1 MLVPVRVAS
10 VLMRHQVLIEH
21 LLVSDLIVYLVVQL
35 ELDPIKSD
43 HLLTI
48 VAVVV
53 KPVHFLVDHLHDLIL
68 VQAVEVRGMA
78 AHDAHLSIREV
89 FVANHILQA

>member
-1 MLVPVRVAS
+1 MLVPVRVAT
-10 VLMRHQVLIEH
+10 VLMRHQVLVEH
-21 LLVSDLIVYLVVQL
+21 LLVSDIIVYLVVQL
-35 ELDPIKSD
+35 ELDPIKSN

-78 AHDAHLSIREV
+78 THDAHLTV
-89 FVANHILQA
+89 